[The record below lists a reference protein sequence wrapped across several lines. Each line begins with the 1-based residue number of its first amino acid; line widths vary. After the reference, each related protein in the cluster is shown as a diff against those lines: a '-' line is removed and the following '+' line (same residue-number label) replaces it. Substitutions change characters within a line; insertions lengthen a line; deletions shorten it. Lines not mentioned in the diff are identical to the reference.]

1 MGSRTTDAS
10 PLAYATT
17 LVTVLLIG
25 FAGFAVG
32 TLLTFVVAGLLG
44 TIGIDVFT
52 RPVLQIVVGV
62 VTLQG
67 LGFGSVALFYLSTR
81 DEGLGLLMVSMPG
94 LRDAIWIAAG
104 LISLFVAL
112 IGMSI
117 VQTTFGIESASHSLQ
132 ELGTQNPELLLV
144 LVPLSILLVGP
155 GEELLF
161 RGVIQQLL
169 RIRFGVVVGIAIASV
184 IFSFAHVGSLTGEGL
199 LPTLVTYV
207 VLSLILG
214 VSYEYSENLVV
225 PATIHGL
232 FNAIQF
238 LILYW
243 VTTTGSGDMLTLF
256 LL

>member
-1 MGSRTTDAS
+1 MDTRTTDTG
-10 PLAYATT
+10 PLAYAIT
-17 LVTVLLIG
+17 LVTVLAIG

-32 TLLTFVVAGLLG
+32 SIFTLVAAALLG
-44 TIGIDVFT
+44 AFGIDVFG

-81 DEGLGLLMVSMPG
+81 DEGFDLLMLSMPD
-94 LRDAIWIAAG
+94 LRDLIWIAAG
-104 LISLFVAL
+104 LVSLFVVL
-112 IGMSI
+112 IGVSL
-117 VQTTFGIESASHSLQ
+117 VQMTFGIESAEHGLQ
-132 ELGTQNPELLLV
+132 ELGTQNPEILLV

-169 RIRFGVVVGIAIASV
+169 RNRFGVAVGIAIASV
-184 IFSFAHVGSLTGEGL
+184 IFAVAHVGSLTGEGL

-207 VLSLILG
+207 LLSVVLG

-225 PATIHGL
+225 PSVIHGL

-243 VTTTGSGDMLTLF
+243 GTTTGNVPA
-256 LL
+256 LLLI

>member
-1 MGSRTTDAS
+1 MVSQTTDAS
-10 PLAYATT
+10 PLAYAST

-32 TLLTFVVAGLLG
+32 SLLTLITASLFGAV
-44 TIGIDVFT
+44 GIDVVE

-67 LGFGSVALFYLSTR
+67 LGFGSVALFYLLTR
-81 DEGLGLLMVSMPG
+81 DEGFDLLMLSVPD
-94 LRDAIWIAAG
+94 LRDLIWIAAG

-112 IGMSI
+112 IGVSL
-117 VQTTFGIESASHSLQ
+117 VQTTFGIESADHGLV
-132 ELGTQNPELLLV
+132 ELGSQNPELLLV

-161 RGVIQQLL
+161 RGIIQRLL
-169 RIRFGVVVGIAIASV
+169 RLRFGIGTGIAIASV
-184 IFSFAHVGSLTGEGL
+184 IFSIAHVGSLTGEGL
-199 LPTLVTYV
+199 LATLVTYII
-207 VLSLILG
+207 LSLILG
-214 VSYEYSENLVV
+214 VSYAYSENLVV
-225 PATIHGL
+225 PAMIHGL

-243 VTTTGSGDMLTLF
+243 AATTGNAPVFF
-256 LL
+256 LV